1 VTPGRARGLAQLAG
15 ARGAVALG
23 LLHEV
28 EPQDRL
34 LVCRAVAP
42 HLTGVVLDHET
53 AARAAV
59 DGSLPGRC
67 GLAVD
72 LAEAAPPGLPT
83 RLAAGCSPATARRL
97 GASAAFLRIQL
108 RTDLDASA
116 ERELRVAGLAAR
128 LCQAEELP
136 LVLQLRVPR
145 VPGDGAGF
153 FDDAREP
160 LTREAVT
167 RIARI
172 EADLLVLPAC
182 APPPGS
188 GPWVCLL
195 EGEGPDAQQ
204 DELEHACGRG
214 ARGFAASLAP
224 PGAGRRGPRSRLTGS
239 HDHGTGQRPRRV
251 VRSADPP
258 RGRSL
263 PPHGGRDSGG

>member
-42 HLTGVVLDHET
+42 HLTAVVLDHES
-53 AARAAV
+53 AARAVV

-67 GLAVD
+67 GLAID

-83 RLAAGCSPATARRL
+83 RLAAGCSPAGARRL

-108 RTDLDASA
+108 RTDIEASA
-116 ERELRVAGLAAR
+116 ERELRVAALAAR
-128 LCQAEELP
+128 LCAAEDLP

-145 VPGDGAGF
+145 LPDDGAGF
-153 FDDAREP
+153 FEDARDP
-160 LTREAVT
+160 LTSEAV
-167 RIARI
+167 ARVARVG
-172 EADLLVLPAC
+172 ADLLVLPAS
-182 APPPGS
+182 APPPLW

-195 EGEGPDAQQ
+195 EADGPDEQE
-204 DELEHACGRG
+204 DELEDACGRG
-214 ARGFAASLAP
+214 GRGFAASLAP
-224 PGAGRRGPRSRLTGS
+224 PGGPLDEATLLDRAAPLAAALRARAEEALE
-239 HDHGTGQRPRRV
+239 
-251 VRSADPP
+251 AA
-258 RGRSL
+258 
-263 PPHGGRDSGG
+263 